1 MSGPKRIMLYYGAH
15 GHNQG
20 FQRMRSLIVAAAV
33 ACGIV
38 SVCLTGPSGAQ
49 APQKF
54 NPRVCNASGSDA
66 IFAVIVRTAPNMWRV
81 RGWYDVTNQR
91 CTELTAVLGPGFY
104 AWAINERGT
113 VWEDET
119 HDKDTIWACLF
130 EEKFDYDATKSPTC
144 GNRKGAFIPIP
155 GGKYLSLQ

>member
-1 MSGPKRIMLYYGAH
+1 MAIEAAALVGWDFGTSPSYGGSREALANGKNADLVWDDFRPTLSLLRSSPRKRGPSFCCWIPASAGMSGPKRIMLYYGAH

-81 RGWYDVTNQR
+81 RGWYDVT
-91 CTELTAVLGPGFY
+91 
-104 AWAINERGT
+104 
-113 VWEDET
+113 
-119 HDKDTIWACLF
+119 
-130 EEKFDYDATKSPTC
+130 
-144 GNRKGAFIPIP
+144 
-155 GGKYLSLQ
+155 